1 MKMPRKIGNGK
12 KEITRDD
19 PIYKD
24 KRNKNNDAVKRSRQK
39 TKAKAKETMDKVSR
53 LKKVSTET
61 TTGTNFVTFET
72 VAAPVFLLIFLVYI

>member
-39 TKAKAKETMDKVSR
+39 TKAKAKETMDKVTR
-53 LKKVSTET
+53 LKQV
-61 TTGTNFVTFET
+61 GFV
-72 VAAPVFLLIFLVYI
+72 L